1 MAQGP
6 TNFGE
11 TKHWLRTA
19 RTLTEA
25 LPYMRRY
32 AGKTFVIKYGGHA
45 MGDAELAEI
54 FARDIVL
61 LKQVGIHPV
70 VVHGGGPQIGR
81 MLDRLKIKS
90 EFVDGLRVTDAE
102 TVEIVEMVLS
112 GTINKEIVAA
122 ISAAGGTAV
131 GLSGK
136 DGHLIRARKLTR
148 SRRDPDSNIE
158 KVLDLGYVGEP
169 TEVNASMLTRL
180 EQGGMIPVLAPIGAG
195 PSGETF
201 NINADT
207 VAGAVAAATKAT
219 RFLLLTDVIGV
230 LDKERNLIPELTVTR
245 ARELIADGTISGG
258 MIPKLETCI
267 EAIEGGLE
275 AAVILDGRVPHAL
288 LLEIFTN
295 HGVGTLIRRD

>member
-11 TKHWLRTA
+11 TKQWLRTA

-45 MGDAELAEI
+45 MGDAELADI

-90 EFVDGLRVTDAE
+90 EFIDGLRVTDAE

-136 DGHLIRARKLTR
+136 DGHLIQARKLTR
-148 SRRDPDSNIE
+148 ARRDPDSNIE

-180 EQGGMIPVLAPIGAG
+180 EQGGMIPVIAPIGAG
-195 PSGETF
+195 PDGETF

-219 RFLLLTDVIGV
+219 RLLLLTDVIGV
-230 LDKERNLIPELTVTR
+230 LDKERNLIAELTLSR